1 MASYASR
8 LRQDIPRW
16 VRAGLIDEAAGAA
29 ILRDAEAHERR
40 SISFGAILAVMAAL
54 LVGAAILIFVAA
66 NWEAIPRLLRV
77 GALFAV
83 IAAGYIGGATLKLRD
98 HAVIGEALWLVAA
111 AAFGG
116 AIALIGQMYH
126 LAGDETAAILVW
138 CAGTAFAA
146 AALRSGPLTVAAAGL
161 AAFWLFARG
170 VEFWRASE
178 FPYSFAGMTA
188 VLWLVSLWT
197 RSTAARHLL
206 LLSMILYTA
215 LLAIEHDVT
224 GVALVLAA
232 ACATLFAAAV
242 LRPDDMERI
251 ARLNGL
257 LPVHCLLGFLAAV
270 FMIQFEITG
279 DSTAG
284 FAVTAALAFAG
295 IGAALVLFGRESRG
309 LRWLAYAGFGV
320 ELCLVY
326 VLMIGSMLGTAGFFL
341 VAGVLLG
348 VMAFAIIRIEKRLAD
363 PSAMA
368 AGAA

>member
-8 LRQDIPRW
+8 LRQDIQRW
-16 VRAGLIDEAAGAA
+16 VRSGLIDDAAGAA

-40 SISFGAILAVMAAL
+40 SISFGTILAVMASL

-66 NWEAIPRLLRV
+66 NWEAIPRLFRV

-83 IAAGYIGGATLKLRD
+83 IAAGYIGGAALKLSD
-98 HAVIGEALWLVAA
+98 HAVIGEASWLVAA
-111 AAFGG
+111 AAFGA

-126 LAGDETAAILVW
+126 LGGDETAAILAW

-146 AALRSGPLTVAAAGL
+146 AGLRSGPLTVAAAGL
-161 AAFWLFARG
+161 AAFWLFSRG

-178 FPYSFAGMTA
+178 FPYHFVGMAA

-197 RSTAARHLL
+197 GSTAARHLL
-206 LLSMILYTA
+206 ILSMVLYA
-215 LLAIEHDVT
+215 VLLAIEHDVT
-224 GVALVLAA
+224 AVAVMLAA
-232 ACATLFAAAV
+232 ASAALFAVAV
-242 LRPDDMERI
+242 LRPDDVERI

-257 LPVHCLLGFLAAV
+257 LPVHCLLGFLVAV
-270 FMIQFEITG
+270 FLIQIETT
-279 DSTAG
+279 DESAAA

-295 IGAALVLFGRESRG
+295 IGAALILFGRESRG
-309 LRWLAYAGFGV
+309 LRWLAYAGFAV

-348 VMAFAIIRIEKRLAD
+348 AMAFAIIRIEKRLAD
-363 PSAMA
+363 PAAMA